1 MESDKRS
8 ENPPVTGSGD
18 GADVDRAI
26 KTPAERKRV
35 TIGAGL
41 IAAMVL
47 SAAAFTYFEYFD
59 RGATETTSTPTSV
72 QQTASTPAQQTAPAS
87 APKPEQKAA
96 DVARPA
102 PTAEKPAVQPTAA
115 EQAKAPPP
123 STATSTPAQPAPMAS
138 STPSRPAPSTSEAN
152 AGLARLPGSQAPP
165 GSADSAPV
173 QSAQAPPAASLRDQP
188 TSLPARETV
197 VVQKP
202 RVNIRSEPTR
212 RSRVV
217 GSARKGEQFKV
228 IRRTGS
234 WVEVEGASGRG
245 WIGGRVLESVAR

>member
-1 MESDKRS
+1 MESDKGS
-8 ENPPVTGSGD
+8 ENPPVAGSGG
-18 GADVDRAI
+18 GADLDRATR
-26 KTPAERKRV
+26 TPAERKRG

-47 SAAAFTYFEYFD
+47 SAAAFIFFIYFE
-59 RGATETTSTPTSV
+59 RSATETTSTPTSV
-72 QQTASTPAQQTAPAS
+72 QQAAPTPAQQTAPAP

-96 DVARPA
+96 DAARPA
-102 PTAEKPAVQPTAA
+102 PAAEKPAVQPTAA
-115 EQAKAPPP
+115 EQAKAPRPP
-123 STATSTPAQPAPMAS
+123 AATSAPAQPAPTAS
-138 STPSRPAPSTSEAN
+138 STPSPPAPSTPAAN
-152 AGLARLPGSQAPP
+152 AGLARPPGSQAPP

-188 TSLPARETV
+188 TGLPARETV

-234 WVEVEGASGRG
+234 WVQVEGAGGSG

>member
-1 MESDKRS
+1 MESDKGS
-8 ENPPVTGSGD
+8 ENPPVAGSGD
-18 GADVDRAI
+18 GADVDRAT

-47 SAAAFTYFEYFD
+47 SAAAFIYFE
-59 RGATETTSTPTSV
+59 RSATETTSTPTSV
-72 QQTASTPAQQTAPAS
+72 QQTASTPAQQIAPAS

-96 DVARPA
+96 DAARPA
-102 PTAEKPAVQPTAA
+102 PTAEKPAVQSTAA
-115 EQAKAPPP
+115 EQANAPPP
-123 STATSTPAQPAPMAS
+123 PAATSTPPAQPAPTAS
-138 STPSRPAPSTSEAN
+138 STPSRPAPSTPEAN
-152 AGLARLPGSQAPP
+152 AGMARPPGSEAPP

-228 IRRTGS
+228 VRRTGS
-234 WVEVEGASGRG
+234 WVQVEGASGRG